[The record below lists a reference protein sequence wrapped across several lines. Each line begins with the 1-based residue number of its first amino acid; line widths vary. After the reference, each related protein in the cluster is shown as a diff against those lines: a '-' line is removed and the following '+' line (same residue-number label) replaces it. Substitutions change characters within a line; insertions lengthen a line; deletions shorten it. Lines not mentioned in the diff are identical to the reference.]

1 MAHFINAKVVNDL
14 KKLFNNRNVVLE
26 VEGLVDGSIQ
36 VSFRNGF
43 NPETRLFKKRT
54 VLGEFASVNK
64 VKDFL
69 KDSFSYKNPHM
80 FLGYKPV
87 VGEYQTFVLFQK

>member
-1 MAHFINAKVVNDL
+1 MAHFIDKKVVNDL
-14 KKLFNNRNVVLE
+14 KKLFNTRNVVLE
-26 VEGLVDGSIQ
+26 VEGLVGGSVQ

-54 VLGEFASVNK
+54 VLGE
-64 VKDFL
+64 
-69 KDSFSYKNPHM
+69 FSYKNPHM